1 MKLALY
7 YADQRNTELLP
18 EGRKEMK
25 TVRKKKLF
33 LWTLRGK
40 PYYLLA
46 AGSLVILLAVIGV
59 LL

>member
-1 MKLALY
+1 M
-7 YADQRNTELLP
+7 RTI
-18 EGRKEMK
+18 
-25 TVRKKKLF
+25 RKKNLF

-46 AGSLVILLAVIGV
+46 VGSLVILLATIGV

>member
-1 MKLALY
+1 M
-7 YADQRNTELLP
+7 RTI
-18 EGRKEMK
+18 
-25 TVRKKKLF
+25 RKKNLF

-46 AGSLVILLAVIGV
+46 AGSLVILLATIGV

>member
-1 MKLALY
+1 M
-7 YADQRNTELLP
+7 R
-18 EGRKEMK
+18 
-25 TVRKKKLF
+25 TVRKRDLF

-46 AGSLVILLAVIGV
+46 AGSLVILLAITGA

>member
-1 MKLALY
+1 M
-7 YADQRNTELLP
+7 R
-18 EGRKEMK
+18 
-25 TVRKKKLF
+25 TVSKKNLF

-46 AGSLVILLAVIGV
+46 AGSFFVLMTIIGV

>member
-1 MKLALY
+1 
-7 YADQRNTELLP
+7 
-18 EGRKEMK
+18 MK
-25 TVRKKKLF
+25 TVKKKNLF

-46 AGSLVILLAVIGV
+46 VGSLVILLAVVGA